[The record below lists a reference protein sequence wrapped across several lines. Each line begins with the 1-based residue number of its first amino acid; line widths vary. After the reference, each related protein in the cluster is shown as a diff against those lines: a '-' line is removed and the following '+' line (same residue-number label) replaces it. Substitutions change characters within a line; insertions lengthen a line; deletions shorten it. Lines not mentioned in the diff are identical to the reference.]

1 MKKAQQILQF
11 FADDNG
17 FESVDDLTRRDPE
30 LLTKMS
36 HGIEKLEKELGRE
49 LLPEDMDLIAAGG
62 HDEQEELFGSLEG
75 YVLLD
80 EILNSLM

>member
-1 MKKAQQILQF
+1 MTKAQRILQF

-17 FESVDDLTRRDPE
+17 FESVADLTRRDPD
-30 LLTKMS
+30 LLTKIA
-36 HGIEKLEKELGRE
+36 HGVEQLEKELGRE
-49 LLPEDMDLIAAGG
+49 LLPEEMDLIAAGDF
-62 HDEQEELFGSLEG
+62 DEREELFGSLQG